1 MMEIF
6 FFGVLKGLGVQ
17 IFLDYFDVLV
27 EEVMVIG
34 DGENDIE
41 MLELVGWG
49 VLMVNGVV
57 CILVIVNVV
66 ISSNDEDGVVRV
78 IEDYIF

>member
-1 MMEIF
+1 M
-6 FFGVLKGLGVQ
+6 
-17 IFLDYFDVLV
+17 LV